1 MYEIGRL
8 CVKIAGRDAGMKCL
22 IIDVID
28 KNHVMIDGQTR
39 RRKCNVRHLEPL
51 GEVLKVTPNAPKT
64 EIVRIFKTLSIDIK
78 ETKPKK
84 VQARPKKVRKKKPK
98 PVKKESKPAKKAVKE
113 AKNAE
118 AKEKPAVKP
127 IKPKTESKT
136 KAKEIKTKA

>member
-51 GEVLKVTPNAPKT
+51 GEVLKVTKNAPKT
-64 EIVRIFKTLSIDIK
+64 EIVRIFKTLNIDIK
-78 ETKPKK
+78 KTKPKK
-84 VQARPKKVRKKKPK
+84 AQARPKKVRKKKEK

-113 AKNAE
+113 AKKAE
-118 AKEKPAVKP
+118 TKEKPAVKP
-127 IKPKTESKT
+127 IKQKTESKT